1 MATKRLCSA
10 ECRSMGII
18 NFRRKDV
25 WAYIFSELGWL
36 FFCFFQFLSDKAGD
50 LKSANGNIMM
60 ALKYSNISSFGLG
73 FMLLIL
79 LFFLVFSFFKGTS
92 EEKKSIRYLLC
103 FRIVMYLMCFL
114 FPIYYNGD

>member
-1 MATKRLCSA
+1 
-10 ECRSMGII
+10 MGII

-25 WAYIFSELGWL
+25 WAYILSELGWL
-36 FFCFFQFLSDKAGD
+36 FFCFFQFLSSKEGS

-60 ALKYSNISSFGLG
+60 ALKYSDISSYGFW

-92 EEKKSIRYLLC
+92 EEKKNIRYLLC

>member
-1 MATKRLCSA
+1 
-10 ECRSMGII
+10 MGII

-36 FFCFFQFLSDKAGD
+36 FFCFFQFLSSKEGS

-60 ALKYSNISSFGLG
+60 ALKYSDISSYGFW

-79 LFFLVFSFFKGTS
+79 LSFLVFSFFKGTS
-92 EEKKSIRYLLC
+92 EEKKNIRYLLC